1 MDRLDTPRTACID
14 DLKNYF
20 KKSDLFAGLTEL
32 EQQEARKNLG
42 IVDGANQSKLIEI
55 TYAELYSM
63 ILNNLL
69 TIGAVYKITDFQ
81 TMYLI
86 NNIVQSSDII
96 PLIVIAITPNTLF
109 QIAYIE
115 NKNWIIHYSPT
126 KTDVHQKGTI
136 TWMQDENGNS
146 AFYDFKNIK
155 FQKDSILYYTFSE
168 LQNGI
173 IVDSSTF
180 GNTKYNILSQECTE
194 NVFLGDTY
202 NNILL
207 PGCQNN
213 FFKKGCINSKIGYY
227 SVNNI
232 FEEAVRY
239 TAGTLANKN
248 FKVNDTTLSTT
259 ITKKIHKVNDADIV
273 SFLDPITYAYQIVK
287 I

>member
-1 MDRLDTPRTACID
+1 MERLDTPRTACID

-115 NKNWIIHYSPT
+115 NKNLIIHYSPT

-173 IVDSSTF
+173 VIDSSTF
-180 GNTKYNILSQECTE
+180 GNTKYNIISQECT
-194 NVFLGDTY
+194 NNIFLGDTY
-202 NNILL
+202 NNLIQ
-207 PGCQNN
+207 PGCSNN
-213 FFKKGCINSKIGYY
+213 TFYKGCINSVIGYN
-227 SVNNI
+227 STDNTFN
-232 FEEAVRY
+232 EAVRY
-239 TAGTLANKN
+239 ISGTLSNKI
-248 FKVNDTTLSTT
+248 FLTNDTTLSTT
-259 ITKKIHKVNDADIV
+259 ITKTIHKVNEATIV
-273 SFLDPITYAYQIVK
+273 SFLDPITYSYQVIQ